1 MDERLTWKEIQDKYP
16 DQWVGLTDVE
26 YVNNDGIS
34 IETAIVKIANM
45 KKNDCTRMT
54 ANGEIIGRYT
64 TPDNVFQLGM
74 IGVI

>member
-1 MDERLTWKEIQDKYP
+1 MNERLTWKEIQDKYP

-45 KKNDCTRMT
+45 KKRD
-54 ANGEIIGRYT
+54 
-64 TPDNVFQLGM
+64 
-74 IGVI
+74 GVWSGCRR